1 MFPSLQHP
9 VDQQPMSCET
19 ANILH
24 SNDYFDDFHPSLDSD
39 SNEETHE
46 RQLFSKRKHHDQYES
61 NKKSRNNNENEEN
74 IIESFEGAKKTTNS
88 SSDESDNDIG
98 N

>member
-1 MFPSLQHP
+1 
-9 VDQQPMSCET
+9 MSCET

-61 NKKSRNNNENEEN
+61 NNREN